1 VSKWRA
7 IALAGLARR
16 ENAHEIRV
24 PLVSLVPIGPAG
36 GANGTI
42 GTAPEIDLDERLA
55 MALAGGVPAVY
66 AEALPSMM
74 PGASS
79 TSGDRN
85 PSAWAGRR
93 RCCLDPAGWFGP
105 RNGSP
110 GPAARGESRPQ
121 NS

>member
-1 VSKWRA
+1 MSKWRA

-66 AEALPSMM
+66 AEAFARMQVADPYS
-74 PGASS
+74 P
-79 TSGDRN
+79 TVDD
-85 PSAWAGRR
+85 AGRF
-93 RCCLDPAGWFGP
+93 LDFW
-105 RNGSP
+105 
-110 GPAARGESRPQ
+110 
-121 NS
+121 